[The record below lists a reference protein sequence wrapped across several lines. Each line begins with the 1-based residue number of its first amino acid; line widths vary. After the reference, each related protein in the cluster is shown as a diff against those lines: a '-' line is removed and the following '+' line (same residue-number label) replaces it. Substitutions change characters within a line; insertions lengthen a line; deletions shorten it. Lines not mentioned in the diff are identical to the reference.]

1 MFYLINKTLHSISFA
16 TRLLVYWHA
25 LCWLQYGL
33 QSDSLRWWH
42 LTCRRN
48 PVCEKRTNSCI
59 LNQYYNSQWKHHSK
73 RHHTKITEISEDHVM
88 TCYRVFRSLIFSP
101 SYRPVPPS
109 RAPPFAG
116 LYRLPG
122 LPLTPALNGFKTT
135 APSPIANT
143 MPIEPVIGH
152 IK

>member
-1 MFYLINKTLHSISFA
+1 MTVGISTLISSLLSFMLTHQGA
-16 TRLLVYWHA
+16 ERVRTSFCFPFSHADPAYMGLSEWLWNFRFIVTNILLPQPHNLCEQSRKVHVSVCFEQQVASYNIRLA
-25 LCWLQYGL
+25 F
-33 QSDSLRWWH
+33 
-42 LTCRRN
+42 
-48 PVCEKRTNSCI
+48 P
-59 LNQYYNSQWKHHSK
+59 
-73 RHHTKITEISEDHVM
+73 
-88 TCYRVFRSLIFSP
+88 P

-143 MPIEPVIGH
+143 MLIEPVIVH